1 MNCEGKLTGT
11 HRVVHVQTTIQQLM
25 KDKKEALTTA
35 KEVATKLENE
45 KKVRNVHLSP
55 VRFMLLACGTAAQ
68 TCCG

>member
-1 MNCEGKLTGT
+1 
-11 HRVVHVQTTIQQLM
+11 M